1 MFSPPRSVLTNHM
14 HLYVGHFSVNEI
26 CYTKCLGVTRKAHH
40 LSSQV
45 KKQLSQLTA
54 AEIAR
59 GWVGAV
65 NLRQPWAPLEH
76 TGFMVQ
82 PALLAKEKSKTWT
95 LLDVLTCPACILP
108 RDSGNGKEQLYRPQ
122 GKLTAGLNKITHL
135 PFVCLSTRLLWKQRS
150 ACQPMRKSDRLH
162 ADHH

>member
-1 MFSPPRSVLTNHM
+1 MFPLHIRFSQITCICM
-14 HLYVGHFSVNEI
+14 WGHFSVDEI
-26 CYTKCLGVTRKAHH
+26 CYTKCFGEMQKVHH
-40 LSSQV
+40 LSLHV

-65 NLRQPWAPLEH
+65 NLRRPWATLEH

-82 PALLAKEKSKTWT
+82 PALLAKRKSKTWT
-95 LLDVLTCPACILP
+95 LLDVLTYRACILP
-108 RDSGNGKEQLYRPQ
+108 RDSGNGKEQLCRPQ
-122 GKLTAGLNKITHL
+122 GKLKAGLNKITHL
-135 PFVCLSTRLLWKQRS
+135 PFVCFSTLLWKQRS

>member
-1 MFSPPRSVLTNHM
+1 MFSLHVRLSQIPCICM
-14 HLYVGHFSVNEI
+14 WGHFSVNEK

-40 LSSQV
+40 LSLQV
-45 KKQLSQLTA
+45 KKQLSLLTV

-59 GWVGAV
+59 SWVGAV

-82 PALLAKEKSKTWT
+82 PALLAKGESKTWT

-108 RDSGNGKEQLYRPQ
+108 RDSGIGKEQLHRSQ
-122 GKLTAGLNKITHL
+122 SKLTAGLNKITHL
-135 PFVCLSTRLLWKQRS
+135 PFVCSSGLLCKQCS
-150 ACQPMRKSDRLH
+150 ACEPIKKLDRLH